1 MPVSTEPLLLEEE
14 SANGHASRRQT
25 PLWRHFAV
33 AGCLV
38 AYVLLG
44 AIERVSFARMASAMS
59 TGVVLMHTLLCV
71 CTLLLFVLL
80 QLARNQSGPPISEQ
94 LERLHMGDVLSMTL
108 LDVLHTLLALAG
120 ATLIPGVVQAL
131 LLQGTV
137 PAITLFSAL
146 LTNGSGSG
154 GGSSRSRSSDSS
166 GGGSDHGSSA
176 DSNSG
181 GGGGSGGGRDGSGGS
196 KNRQQTL
203 TLWQWLNHLIN
214 HSSLSQCMCQL
225 ASSPTC
231 YQLVASIAIAATVIS
246 VALTPPLSAA
256 PAPTPLRALKWPDL
270 AAIAIGATSTE
281 AAPADGSLAPDGPTS
296 ANTAGDAMLGRR
308 LFLASTALS
317 ALASVHKRRCLERR
331 PVDLL
336 VLNTCLSAVQL
347 MVGLV
352 IAPPLLMVLAS
363 RPIRDTLVQLARGL
377 RCCMSGFNPNICA
390 ADNSDAFGVRRH
402 ITSPLPCAPL
412 PRCAPASH
420 SGCSHGMPRSTALD
434 ALPPAHAQTPMGACA
449 RPLADC
455 ACDAS
460 SVAHRRP
467 ICSRSS
473 SLRRLGT
480 LHPLRSCAWEARP
493 SLPSDPLS
501 SCPRRSSPSA
511 DRRHCRTR
519 GRRHPSRSQ
528 AATQSSPRAWSP
540 RS

>member
-390 ADNSDAFGVRRH
+390 ADNSDAFGTPHLLTFFIASTAWNAASFALLRLGGEAFLAVGSAVILPTTILAFCRP
-402 ITSPLPCAPL
+402 TPLPYSWAAP
-412 PRCAPASH
+412 P
-420 SGCSHGMPRSTALD
+420 
-434 ALPPAHAQTPMGACA
+434 
-449 RPLADC
+449 
-455 ACDAS
+455 
-460 SVAHRRP
+460 
-467 ICSRSS
+467 
-473 SLRRLGT
+473 
-480 LHPLRSCAWEARP
+480 E
-493 SLPSDPLS
+493 PLS
-501 SCPRRSSPSA
+501 SRHAILAACLVAALVVYHIAAVLSVRGGKARGQRAVLVPMRKPHRPHGSQPESRVGSPA
-511 DRRHCRTR
+511 ALV
-519 GRRHPSRSQ
+519 GPSLHL
-528 AATQSSPRAWSP
+528 
-540 RS
+540 